1 MVRFCVDALIRL
13 VAFYA
18 DSYWDIDLLL
28 AYRGNLILAIFYV
41 SLGLIFVFQIG
52 FRASLE
58 LLSLNSSACVSLHL
72 IFIFML
78 NSCYLW
84 LRSSSRSY
92 LKFFI

>member
-1 MVRFCVDALIRL
+1 MVHFCVDASIGP

-18 DSYWDIDLLL
+18 DSYLDIGSLP
-28 AYRGNLILAIFYV
+28 ACRGNFVLAIFYA
-41 SLGLIFVFQIG
+41 SLSSIFVFQIG
-52 FRASLE
+52 CLASLE
-58 LLSLNSSACVSLHL
+58 LVSLNSNPCVSLHL

-84 LRSSSRSY
+84 LRSSSKFY